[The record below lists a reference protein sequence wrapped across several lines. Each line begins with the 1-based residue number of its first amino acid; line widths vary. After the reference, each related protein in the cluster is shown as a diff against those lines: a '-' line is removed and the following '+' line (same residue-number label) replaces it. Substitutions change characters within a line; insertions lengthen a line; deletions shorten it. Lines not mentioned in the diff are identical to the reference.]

1 MIVREHM
8 YIVASWPCVDYVQV
22 ATPTRNYYVVH
33 ATDSYEALRRIL
45 LLEGVILY
53 AHVNRL
59 TSCRNVGAGYVAYYY
74 NVVY

>member
-1 MIVREHM
+1 MIVKKHM
-8 YIVASWPCVDYVQV
+8 YIVASWPCVDYVRV

-33 ATDSYEALRRIL
+33 AADSYEALRRIL

-59 TSCRNVGAGYVAYYY
+59 TSCRNVGAGYMAYYY